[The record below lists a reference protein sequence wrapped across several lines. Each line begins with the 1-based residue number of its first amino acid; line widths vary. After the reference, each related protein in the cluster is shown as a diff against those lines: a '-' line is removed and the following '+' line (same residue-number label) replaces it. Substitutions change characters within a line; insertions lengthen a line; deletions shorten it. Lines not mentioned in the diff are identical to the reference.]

1 MNNMENKNGIGRL
14 GLTALIVSSCIG
26 TGIFGITNT
35 VAAAAAPGPAL
46 LSWVFVGIGFL
57 LLVLSLNNLSEKRP
71 DLEAGIFSYAGA
83 GFGPLGEFIS
93 GWAYWLSAWLGN
105 VAFATMLMS
114 AIGTFIPTFK
124 GGQNMPSIILAIIFC
139 WALTLLVN
147 RGVESA
153 SFVNTIGTF
162 FKVIPLFLFIII
174 TIIFFKGHMFTTDF
188 WGNVAN
194 NFSKGTVTGSV
205 FDQLKGTLSTLIWVF
220 IGVEG
225 ASVMGHRAKTRS
237 QAQQATIIGF
247 IMLLAIYV
255 MISIIPY
262 GTLTRAQLASASQ
275 PALGNDLELIVG
287 HWGAMIINVGLI
299 ISTVISWLSWTM
311 LPAETTMLIAKDKV
325 MPSLWGRLNEKNAPT
340 ASLYITAIL
349 QTIFLFSLLFTSEA
363 YNFAY
368 SLASAAILFS
378 YLFVGLYQMKYS
390 HKHQEWGQ
398 FTIGLLSALFMLAC
412 MFLSGWQQM
421 LLVSISFIP
430 GFIIYYQAVREDHRD
445 LGGKE
450 KAVMGSI
457 LLLSVVAIYLVANG
471 TIVVA

>member
-1 MNNMENKNGIGRL
+1 MENKNGIGRL

-378 YLFVGLYQMKYS
+378 YLFVVLYQMKYS

-430 GFIIYYQAVREDHRD
+430 GFIIYYQAVREDHRE
-445 LGGKE
+445 LGGQE
-450 KAVMGSI
+450 KAVMGLI